1 MAFLRFPR
9 TSKNI
14 AEAVLEM
21 GGGELLLI
29 RERQRERERE
39 RERDREIER
48 NEERQ
53 REREHPLTFRMAALY
68 LLSMSFLA
76 LDWFGCR
83 KLKTV
88 RRLSLNDT

>member
-21 GGGELLLI
+21 GGGRLLLI

-39 RERDREIER
+39 RQREGE
-48 NEERQ
+48 
-53 REREHPLTFRMAALY
+53 REREKWRETERERA
-68 LLSMSFLA
+68 SFDISHGCFIFAFYEL
-76 LDWFGCR
+76 FGS
-83 KLKTV
+83 
-88 RRLSLNDT
+88 RLIWMQKA

>member
-29 RERQRERERE
+29 RERQRERDRERE
-39 RERDREIER
+39 REG
-48 NEERQ
+48 Q
-53 REREHPLTFRMAALY
+53 RE
-68 LLSMSFLA
+68 
-76 LDWFGCR
+76 
-83 KLKTV
+83 KT
-88 RRLSLNDT
+88 